1 MKDSQNLKIIADL
14 SIVITVSS
22 SSYDFWGAVAET
34 TPSDGIHGVY
44 NSFMRL
50 HTEWDFLSF
59 KVHYFQFALKINYWI
74 LFLRQNHRRL
84 IRFYYWLRKNSILF
98 L

>member
-1 MKDSQNLKIIADL
+1 MTDSQNLKIIADL
-14 SIVITVSS
+14 SIIITVSS

-50 HTEWDFLSF
+50 HTE
-59 KVHYFQFALKINYWI
+59 
-74 LFLRQNHRRL
+74 
-84 IRFYYWLRKNSILF
+84 
-98 L
+98 